1 MRIHALDRTSTV
13 ETWEVPAVPPL
24 IQQAG
29 NPYFNWLFGDLST
42 ALPIIESRMRAD
54 NSELSLLNTVLA
66 RDSSDQIVGALVA
79 LTGNDLAKRRMA
91 DAAAYL
97 QLIGRPE
104 RAPFMQRLQASRNL
118 FASVQSDEFYLSK
131 LGVQQKARRL
141 GYGRILVERFLSM
154 GTAQGLDSFVL
165 DVSADNAA
173 AIGLYSSLGFQVT
186 AQACTE
192 AGDLTYLTMRLKT
205 SRTSG

>member
-1 MRIHALDRTSTV
+1 
-13 ETWEVPAVPPL
+13 
-24 IQQAG
+24 
-29 NPYFNWLFGDLST
+29 
-42 ALPIIESRMRAD
+42 MRAD

-66 RDSSDQIVGALVA
+66 RDSSDQIVGALVG

-91 DAAAYL
+91 DAGAYFK
-97 QLIGRPE
+97 LIDRPQ
-104 RAPFMQRLQASRNL
+104 RASFMQRIQASRNL
-118 FASVQSDEFYLSK
+118 FASVRSNEFYLSK
-131 LGVQQKARRL
+131 VAVQQKARRL
-141 GYGRILVERFLSM
+141 GHGRILVERFLSM

-205 SRTSG
+205 SRTGG